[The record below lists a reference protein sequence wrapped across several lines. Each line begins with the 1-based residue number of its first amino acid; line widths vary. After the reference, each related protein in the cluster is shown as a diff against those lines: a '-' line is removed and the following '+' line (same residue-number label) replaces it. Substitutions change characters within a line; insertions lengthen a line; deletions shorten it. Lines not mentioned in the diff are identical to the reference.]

1 MLIITYISL
10 LLIIIYIGSLLFY
23 SLGNLINSYYPK
35 SHHLHPVSI
44 IIAVKNGENS
54 IKNILKDLDKQ
65 NYEGDSEYIIVDDES
80 TDNTAEIIKHYSY
93 KNNKFIYVSSKEG
106 NQNLFLKKRALDA
119 GIKKSN
125 YEILIFTDVDCR
137 LSKDWIKSMAS
148 SFHNQVDYVIGVSEI
163 SNPMNIISRFQKID
177 LLMMMTAGRAGCNLD
192 FPIASTGQNQA
203 YKKNLYYQNNG
214 FLNIINSIQGDDS
227 LFMHL
232 CRNNKAKIKFNDNKK
247 SFVQSRLELQIMP
260 FIKQRIRW
268 AADAKVMWKY
278 NKQIFIIFLATFY
291 TNLLLLIAPILYFF
305 IEHNIFKMIYILYI
319 IKFILELIVYIIG
332 SVKLKNS
339 FNIINFIIWHIL
351 EIPYVVI
358 VGIGSF
364 FNKNIKWRGQIS
376 PE

>member
-23 SLGNLINSYYPK
+23 GLGNLINNYYAK

-44 IIAVKNGENS
+44 IIAVKNGEKS
-54 IKNILKDLDKQ
+54 IKNILNDLDKQ

-93 KNNKFIYVSSKEG
+93 KNNKFVYVSSKEG
-106 NQNLFLKKRALDA
+106 NQNLFFKKRALDA

-137 LSKDWIKSMAS
+137 VSKDWIKSMAS

-247 SFVQSRLELQIMP
+247 SFVQSRLELQTIP

-278 NKQIFIIFLATFY
+278 NKQIFIIFLATFC
-291 TNLLLLIAPILYFF
+291 TNLLLLIAPILYFI
-305 IEHNIFKMIYILYI
+305 IEYNIFKMIYILYI

-339 FNIINFIIWHIL
+339 FNIINFIIWYIL

-364 FNKNIKWRGQIS
+364 FSNNIKWRGQIS

>member
-23 SLGNLINSYYPK
+23 SLGNLINNYYAK

-44 IIAVKNGENS
+44 IIAVKNGEKS
-54 IKNILKDLDKQ
+54 IKNILNDLDKQ

-80 TDNTAEIIKHYSY
+80 TDNTAEIIKHFGY

-106 NQNLFLKKRALDA
+106 NQNLFFKKRALDA

-137 LSKDWIKSMAS
+137 VSKDWVKSMAS

-247 SFVQSRLELQIMP
+247 SFVQSRLELQTLP

-278 NKQIFIIFLATFY
+278 NKQIFIIFLATFC
-291 TNLLLLIAPILYFF
+291 TNLLLLIAPILYFL

-332 SVKLKNS
+332 SIKLKNS
-339 FNIINFIIWHIL
+339 FNIINFIIWYIL

-364 FNKNIKWRGQIS
+364 FSKNIKWRGQIS
-376 PE
+376 PK